1 MSEKPAELKATDVMT
16 LSPVIPVVTIESP
29 ETAVPMAQA
38 LAAGGI
44 GIIEVTLRTP
54 SALESLRRIV
64 HDVPDMTVG
73 AGTVLDPSQ
82 AENAVEAGAE
92 FLVSPGLSTA
102 LSKWIRSTDL
112 PFLAGVS
119 NLGQIMDA
127 RDQGLTE
134 LKFFPAEPAGGTAY
148 LKAIAGPIHDVT
160 FCPTGGIT
168 PGNAAE
174 YLQLGNV
181 PCVGGSW
188 LTPKE
193 AVTSGDYDEIT
204 RQAKRAAALA

>member
-1 MSEKPAELKATDVMT
+1 MSEKPAVLKATEVMT
-16 LSPVIPVVTIESP
+16 LSPVIPVVTIENP

-44 GIIEVTLRTP
+44 GVIEVTLRTP

-119 NLGQIMDA
+119 NLGQVMDA